1 MILPKARNYQDKI
14 LKEKISKLIIASP
27 RKKQYQPNR
36 IHTKILMV
44 KKNKILRKKPK
55 NRKISVN
62 FVKQQIRMRYF
73 YHARIFMD
81 VLHALKSVNNVPF
94 ADKMLKK
101 SKKFIYH
108 DKL

>member
-1 MILPKARNYQDKI
+1 MILPKAKNYQDKI

-108 DKL
+108 D